1 MDISV
6 PNNSQVTLIN
16 REFTCNLT
24 SNGMSNI
31 SLLLSVD
38 YIDLD
43 YGLIGAYYSIGMQG
57 PASGGANGYLVFKT
71 EFTTNGSK
79 FRSASYKNGY
89 NLDNPGRSIN
99 PGEYAVEALNK

>member
-6 PNNSQVTLIN
+6 PNNSHATLIN
-16 REFTCNLT
+16 REFACSIT
-24 SNGMSNI
+24 SDGISNV

-43 YGLIGAYYSIGMQG
+43 YGLIGAYYSLGLQG
-57 PASGGANGYLVFKT
+57 PTSGGSNGYLVFKT

-79 FRSASYKNGY
+79 FRAATY
-89 NLDNPGRSIN
+89 NDGGTNRELQ
-99 PGEYAVEALNK
+99 PGEYAVEALEK